1 MSFYR
6 SLSLNRAYHV
16 ERGSSLARFHWSA
29 VTAGWSR
36 TPSVAS
42 AALCH
47 ASPTWVAHRSES
59 GRCVR
64 TFFITDFSSD
74 VQAQTCYFHHHSA
87 NSLPHFLCVSRVY
100 LQTTSP
106 THRPWFLLLWST
118 VSMRSNKGACMRW
131 VVFSCPNMLKCES
144 LLKLRRRAVTRI
156 FQFVAGKL
164 NLFLYDCATVSSCC
178 CFVLLLSH
186 FLHAPMPDSF
196 MSAVFKCLQRKCQF
210 FSPFFF
216 DIVGKVGFKEVL
228 WQFKKTQLY
237 TKYKARAR
245 RVLA

>member
-6 SLSLNRAYHV
+6 SLSLNRAYPV

-47 ASPTWVAHRSES
+47 ASPTWVAHRSKS

-64 TFFITDFSSD
+64 AFFITDFSSE
-74 VQAQTCYFHHHSA
+74 VQVIPTTTVVTAY
-87 NSLPHFLCVSRVY
+87 PIYLCVSRVY

-131 VVFSCPNMLKCES
+131 VVFCCPNNMLRCES
-144 LLKLRRRAVTRI
+144 LLKLRPRAVMRI

-164 NLFLYDCATVSSCC
+164 N
-178 CFVLLLSH
+178 
-186 FLHAPMPDSF
+186 
-196 MSAVFKCLQRKCQF
+196 
-210 FSPFFF
+210 
-216 DIVGKVGFKEVL
+216 
-228 WQFKKTQLY
+228 
-237 TKYKARAR
+237 
-245 RVLA
+245 